1 MKAVTHQEISRQYG
15 QGRLVCPVCAK
26 PFPLPEDAQPL
37 ASAKCPACGCPVF
50 VPMQLGKYLLC
61 GILGEGG
68 MGSVY
73 DAVDP
78 AAPAQRLAVKLL
90 SREARERP
98 DNILALLNESRI
110 AALFT
115 DSDFTVGCL
124 DSGLVD
130 GEYFSVSPFIEG
142 ERLDNRVSRLG
153 HVSEADTQK
162 IALHLLA
169 AEQHIFRKGYLFRD
183 MKPENVIINRY
194 GYAVLID
201 FGLCK
206 SLADAAGGGDTFI
219 AGSPYYIPPE
229 RLLGEG
235 EDASSEIYSIGMVMY
250 YAITG
255 QNYFNADEIGAL
267 AKRHVSGLRL
277 SNAGKMDGFTP
288 SLAELMD
295 LMIRQDKRERPQDFL
310 SVAKR
315 LVEIGPELKRK

>member
-1 MKAVTHQEISRQYG
+1 MKTITCQENAKQYG
-15 QGRLVCPVCAK
+15 QGRLVCPTCGK
-26 PFPLPEDAQPL
+26 PFLKPEEAAPLS
-37 ASAKCPACGCPVF
+37 SAHCPSCSGPVF

-73 DAVDP
+73 EAVDP

-115 DSDFTVGCL
+115 DSDFTVGCI

-142 ERLDNRVSRLG
+142 ERLDNRVTRLG

-169 AEQHIFRKGYLFRD
+169 AEQHILRKGYLFRD
-183 MKPENVIINRY
+183 MKPENVIINR
-194 GYAVLID
+194 
-201 FGLCK
+201 
-206 SLADAAGGGDTFI
+206 
-219 AGSPYYIPPE
+219 
-229 RLLGEG
+229 
-235 EDASSEIYSIGMVMY
+235 
-250 YAITG
+250 
-255 QNYFNADEIGAL
+255 
-267 AKRHVSGLRL
+267 
-277 SNAGKMDGFTP
+277 
-288 SLAELMD
+288 
-295 LMIRQDKRERPQDFL
+295 
-310 SVAKR
+310 
-315 LVEIGPELKRK
+315 

>member
-1 MKAVTHQEISRQYG
+1 MKTVTSQEISSKYG
-15 QGRLVCPVCAK
+15 QGRLVCPTCGR
-26 PFPLPEDAQPL
+26 PFPMPEGATPL
-37 ASAKCPACGCPVF
+37 SSARCPSCGGPVF
-50 VPMQLGKYLLC
+50 VPMRLGKYLLC
-61 GILGEGG
+61 GVLGEGG
-68 MGSVY
+68 MGTVY
-73 DAVDP
+73 EAVEP
-78 AAPAQRLAVKLL
+78 AAPTQRLAVKLL
-90 SREARERP
+90 SREAREKP

-115 DSDFTVGCL
+115 DSDFTVGCV
-124 DSGLVD
+124 DSGLTD

-142 ERLDNRVSRLG
+142 ERLDNRVTRLG
-153 HVSEADTQK
+153 RLSEADTQK

-206 SLADAAGGGDTFI
+206 SLSDAAGGGDNYI

-255 QNYFNADEIGAL
+255 QNYFNADEIDAL

-277 SNAGKMDGFTP
+277 SNTGKMDGFTP

-295 LMIRQDKRERPQDFL
+295 LMIRQHKKERPQDFL

-315 LVEIGPELKRK
+315 LEEIGPELKK